1 MRASRI
7 RAVVAL
13 AVGVA
18 MCVGLSGVSG
28 AAQSANGAAAGGSAK
43 KAPMPPNIV
52 LVLLDD
58 FSNDLVKTMPNTL
71 KLRRD
76 GAYFRNAFVA
86 DSLCCT
92 SRSAFLTGLYPHN
105 NGVRTNTPGP
115 DKDNPN
121 GGWAAFKDNGNGTKT
136 FANAINKRKGR
147 SYRTA
152 FQGKYLN
159 GYKPKPG
166 HPVPPGWTQWNA
178 IMGRG
183 YQQWDYKMTTTE
195 VKNGK
200 VVMGKHASYG
210 KAADDY
216 ATTVL
221 HRRAARYIEDSRK
234 NHKGRPY
241 FLEIAPYAT
250 HSIIKGKRAH
260 KGDSMFPPAPRDKAR
275 GKSDGNCGAQDCSKL
290 HARDLP
296 GYNDPTKDN
305 RPRFDSGKA
314 GPHWQ
319 SSRPMGDDGA
329 KATRNLRDRAR
340 MSQAIDRM
348 VGTIRDK
355 AGPNTYIV
363 VTSDNGFHLG
373 QHRARLGKGTAY
385 DYDIRVPLI
394 VYKKTADKANRIP
407 PGPRSQVVSN
417 VDLAPTIRELTRTP
431 VGKSHDGVSFAHAL
445 RNPDSKKK
453 SPRYAFVEHTKPA
466 TKGKD
471 AHTDPDLQKGKGGTS
486 GVPSYVAVRSKD
498 AVLIRYDIRGRDKP
512 AWEFYDYDRSKKNGL
527 VEKTN
532 TYLKARD
539 TNRVKHM
546 KAALKKFTGCD
557 ARECRTARAL
567 P

>member
-1 MRASRI
+1 MRRGKL

-13 AVGVA
+13 TVGMA
-18 MCVGLSGVSG
+18 MCVGLAGVS
-28 AAQSANGAAAGGSAK
+28 AATPSANGAAAGAGSAK
-43 KAPMPPNIV
+43 VPMPPNVV

-71 KLRRD
+71 RLRRD
-76 GAYFRNAFVA
+76 GAYFPNSFVA

-92 SRSAFLTGLYPHN
+92 SRSALLTGLYPHN
-105 NGVRTNTPGP
+105 NGVWTNTPAPKGE
-115 DKDNPN
+115 KQ
-121 GGWAAFKDNGNGTKT
+121 GGWKAFHDNGNGAKT
-136 FANAINKRKGR
+136 FVNAINERKGR

-159 GYKPKPG
+159 GYAGKQG

-178 IMGRG
+178 ILGAG

-200 VVMGKHASYG
+200 HVMGKPASYG
-210 KAADDY
+210 KADGDY

-221 HRRAARYIEDSRK
+221 ERRAARYIEDSRREYK
-234 NHKGRPY
+234 ERPY

-250 HSIIKGKRAH
+250 HSIINGKRAH
-260 KGDSMFPPAPRDKAR
+260 KGDPMFPPAPRDR
-275 GKSDGNCGAQDCSKL
+275 PGGKSDGNCGAQDCSKL

-305 RPRFDSGKA
+305 RPRFDSGRY

-319 SSRPMGDDGA
+319 SDQPMGDDGA
-329 KATRNLRDRAR
+329 KATKHLRDRAR

-348 VGTIRDK
+348 VGTIRAK
-355 AGPNTYIV
+355 AGPNTYII

-385 DYDIRVPLI
+385 DYDVRVPLI
-394 VYKKTADKANRIP
+394 VYKKTADKANRLT

-417 VDLAPTIRELTRTP
+417 IDLAPTIRDLSRTSL
-431 VGKSHDGVSFAHAL
+431 GEHRDGISFADAL
-445 RNPDSKKK
+445 RNPK
-453 SPRYAFVEHTKPA
+453 STKGPRYAFVEHTRPA
-466 TKGKD
+466 AKGKD
-471 AHTDPDLQKGKGGTS
+471 ASRDPDLQKGRGGTS
-486 GVPSYVAVRSKD
+486 SVPSYVAVRSKD
-498 AVLIRYDIRGRDKP
+498 AVLIRYDIRGTGQP
-512 AWEFYDYDRSKKNGL
+512 AWEYYTYDRSRKDGL
-527 VEKTN
+527 VEMTN
-532 TYLKARD
+532 TYLGARGTD
-539 TNRVKHM
+539 RVKSM
-546 KAALKKFTGCD
+546 KAALNRFTGCD
-557 ARECRTARAL
+557 GRECRAARTL

>member
-1 MRASRI
+1 MRRSRI
-7 RAVVAL
+7 RAAVAL
-13 AVGVA
+13 AVGMA
-18 MCVGLSGVSG
+18 MCVGLSGVS
-28 AAQSANGAAAGGSAK
+28 AAGQSTNGVAAGPGAE
-43 KAPMPPNIV
+43 KAPMPPNVV

-76 GAYFRNAFVA
+76 GAYFPNSFVA

-92 SRSAFLTGLYPHN
+92 SRSALLTGLYPHN
-105 NGVRTNTPGP
+105 NGVWTNTPAPKGH
-115 DKDNPN
+115 KQ
-121 GGWAAFKDNGNGTKT
+121 GGWKAFHANGNGAKT

-159 GYKPKPG
+159 GYAGKQG

-178 IMGRG
+178 ILGAG
-183 YQQWDYKMTTTE
+183 YKQWDYDMTTTE

-200 VVMGKHASYG
+200 HVMGKPISYG
-210 KAADDY
+210 KSDEAY

-221 HRRAARYIEDSRK
+221 ERRAARYIEDSRK

-250 HSIIKGKRAH
+250 HSIIKGNRAH
-260 KGDSMFPPAPRDKAR
+260 KDDPMFPPAPRDRPR

-296 GYNDPTKDN
+296 GYNDDTRDN
-305 RPRFDSGKA
+305 RPRFDSGRK

-319 SSRPMGDDGA
+319 NNKPMGDDGA
-329 KATRNLRDRAR
+329 KATKRLRDRAR

-348 VGTIRDK
+348 VGKIRAE
-355 AGPNTYIV
+355 AGPNTYII

-394 VYKKTADKANRIP
+394 VYKKTADKANRLT

-417 VDLAPTIRELTRTP
+417 IDLAPTIRELSRTSL
-431 VGKSHDGVSFAHAL
+431 GEHRDGVSFVDAL
-445 RNPDSKKK
+445 RNPKSKKG
-453 SPRYAFVEHTKPA
+453 PRYAFVEHTRPTA
-466 TKGKD
+466 KGKD
-471 AHTDPDLQKGKGGTS
+471 ADRDPDLERGKGGLAS
-486 GVPSYVAVRSKD
+486 VPSYVAVRSRD
-498 AVLIRYDIRGRDKP
+498 GVLIRYDVPKNKHH
-512 AWEFYDYDRSKKNGL
+512 AWEFYKYDRGRKNGL

-532 TYLKARD
+532 TYLRDRD
-539 TNRVKHM
+539 TAQVKHM
-546 KAALKKFTGCD
+546 KAALNRFTGCGGRVCR
-557 ARECRTARAL
+557 AARTA
-567 P
+567 